1 VPAPQGLVW
10 FPGVQQPIRGQYT
23 LSHGIT
29 PGIATIDML
38 PQADFVGEGGT
49 LRFTFGDVE
58 ILFPDC
64 KVDLA
69 SLRYDRSGF
78 VIGLSVLDRRWKWA
92 FGQISGSYNTRRE
105 DGRPIPERVKEA
117 RDMCALCLDAM
128 NETDYDVSQVPSG
141 VFPTVDWEYDNPAQS
156 LAALADDTGCRVV
169 MRLDNT
175 VAIIPTG
182 TGAALPDLPVIEA
195 DSLTINPPERPDAIA
210 FVCGRTRFQMDIKL
224 RAVGLDTDGQV
235 KPIYQ
240 LSYMPASGWSN
251 AERRSFTDVGAS
263 LPDTPDGR
271 KQKQFLR
278 TLALDTVWR
287 WYQILLEL
295 PDSDGNPAEIEIPG
309 FTTVT
314 KLKGL
319 LLLDEQVELMQ
330 DIDGFLRV
338 RPAEVIGVFADLRL
352 SMGNVPFS
360 THYWRG
366 FSIDAER
373 GLVQFN
379 DQVFM
384 YPTLESQDQGSPE
397 DEDDSDELA
406 EEATAAAESG
416 GETGTI
422 QEAALLLRTS
432 FYVRDPDTWAWQH
445 YVRRRDFGTSYGTG
459 DKLYKHDESF
469 LAVHIDE
476 TVSGDPVVT
485 TNQDAINT
493 EADTYLDAALGELQ
507 TTLPQDRA
515 YSGLVAIAPDGAI
528 QQVSWQVSSDGTCST
543 RASRNSE
550 FSVNVPLYRTRRFFE
565 FLRNN
570 RVRRLEQKVN
580 DLAREISF
588 RPPRSD

>member
-1 VPAPQGLVW
+1 
-10 FPGVQQPIRGQYT
+10 
-23 LSHGIT
+23 
-29 PGIATIDML
+29 
-38 PQADFVGEGGT
+38 
-49 LRFTFGDVE
+49 
-58 ILFPDC
+58 
-64 KVDLA
+64 
-69 SLRYDRSGF
+69 
-78 VIGLSVLDRRWKWA
+78 
-92 FGQISGSYNTRRE
+92 
-105 DGRPIPERVKEA
+105 
-117 RDMCALCLDAM
+117 
-128 NETDYDVSQVPSG
+128 
-141 VFPTVDWEYDNPAQS
+141 
-156 LAALADDTGCRVV
+156 
-169 MRLDNT
+169 
-175 VAIIPTG
+175 
-182 TGAALPDLPVIEA
+182 
-195 DSLTINPPERPDAIA
+195 
-210 FVCGRTRFQMDIKL
+210 
-224 RAVGLDTDGQV
+224 
-235 KPIYQ
+235 
-240 LSYMPASGWSN
+240 MPASGWSN

-263 LPDTPDGR
+263 FPDTVDGR
-271 KQKQFLR
+271 KQKEFLR

-287 WYQILLEL
+287 WYQVNLEVN
-295 PDSDGNPAEIEIPG
+295 GAEIEIPG
-309 FTTVT
+309 FATIT
-314 KLKGL
+314 KLKEI
-319 LLLDEQVELMQ
+319 LLLDEQIVLMQ
-330 DIDGFLRV
+330 DYDGFARV

-352 SMGNVPFS
+352 AMGNVPFS

-379 DQVFM
+379 DQVFA
-384 YPTLESQDQGSPE
+384 YPQSESTSEPE
-397 DEDDSDELA
+397 GAPENEDDEA
-406 EEATAAAESG
+406 QIEEQLEAQLEAG
-416 GETGTI
+416 GDTKGSL
-422 QEAALLLRTS
+422 QEAAILLRTS
-432 FYVRDPDTWAWQH
+432 FYLRDPDTWAWQH

-476 TVSGDPVVT
+476 TISGDPVVT